1 MRKQNSPSWL
11 YPKPTGDPGRD
22 RNART
27 VQFACLLLTSAV
39 SIVALSS
46 VIVRDPGSTPLL
58 TLAAAGLVAGLVMNR
73 AGRWE
78 WAARTAF
85 LALLLTAV
93 LLVFH
98 ARDGFRSLAM
108 LIFPSMLLISVM
120 LLDRASYMITAGI
133 VLVAVAALGIA
144 ERQGLTRA
152 VRGVRSPTTY
162 ESIFH
167 VELSLLVFA
176 LIGSRIARDAQSN
189 VVDLRATIAHV
200 EEAILEL
207 NKTAE
212 ALREG
217 EQQLGSI
224 YNAVRDVIFHLV
236 VEPEGRFRFV
246 SVNAAFLRVT
256 GLSREQ
262 VVGKT
267 VNEVIPEPSLTM
279 VLEKYRQA
287 SEEHTVVRW
296 EETSDYPSGR
306 LTGEVSVAP
315 VFNNVGACTH
325 LVGSVHDITERKRG
339 EAERERLQREL
350 AHAQKMESVGRLAG
364 GIAHDFNNLMSVI
377 LMYSDSAVEDLRA
390 GQSAAEAVKEIRG
403 AAARAVAL
411 GRLLMGFSG
420 KHALRTEI
428 LNLNSVVA
436 DSLQLVRRLIGE
448 DVKVNFEA
456 GTRSC
461 HVAADRGQ
469 LSQILMNLAVN
480 SRDAMPEGGTFTIE
494 TATVELDESTAQ
506 FSPEV
511 KLGEYVKLVIRDTGI
526 GMDQET
532 RARAFEPF
540 FTTKGIGKGT
550 GLGLSIVYGAVKQ
563 NDGFISV
570 ASEPGHGTEFSIYL
584 PAVRQIAE
592 PILNTHE
599 GPIAGGSETIL
610 LVEDEPAL
618 RHMIHQ
624 ALENAGYRVLAASD
638 GKQAYR
644 LSFEDVGPIHLLLT
658 DVVMPE
664 MSGTRLSDRLLNL
677 RPGTKVL
684 YVSGYPDIGD
694 ASIDLRSLPNFL
706 DKPFTKEILL
716 RRVREVLDGRDTDGA
731 TT

>member
-1 MRKQNSPSWL
+1 MKEQNSPSWF

-27 VQFACLLLTSAV
+27 VQFACLLLASAV
-39 SIVALSS
+39 SIVAISS
-46 VIVRDPGSTPLL
+46 VIVRDLGATPLL
-58 TLAAAGLVAGLVMNR
+58 TFAATGLVAGMVMNR

-85 LALLLTAV
+85 LAMLLTAI

-108 LIFPSMLLISVM
+108 LMFPGMLLISVM
-120 LLDRASYMITAGI
+120 LLDRVSYMITAGI

-152 VRGVRSPTTY
+152 IRGVRSPTTY

-167 VELSLLVFA
+167 VDLSLLVFA

-189 VVDLRATIAHV
+189 VFDLRATIGRV
-200 EEAILEL
+200 SEANIEL
-207 NKTAE
+207 SKTAE
-212 ALREG
+212 ALRES
-217 EQQLGSI
+217 ERQLVSI
-224 YNAVRDVIFHLV
+224 YNTVQDVVFHLA
-236 VEPEGRFRFV
+236 VESEGRFRFV
-246 SVNAAFLRVT
+246 SVNAAFLKVT
-256 GLSREQ
+256 GLSREL

-267 VNEVIPEPSLTM
+267 VDEVIPEPSLAM
-279 VLEKYRQA
+279 VLEKYRRA

-306 LTGEVSVAP
+306 LTGEVSVVP
-315 VFNNVGACTH
+315 VFNDAGACTH
-325 LVGSVHDITERKRG
+325 LVGSVHDITERKRA

-377 LMYSDSAVEDLRA
+377 LMHSDSAVEEIRK
-390 GQSAAEAVKEIRG
+390 GQFAAESVNEIRG
-403 AAARAVAL
+403 AAGRAVAL

-420 KHALRTEI
+420 KQARQTEI
-428 LNLNSVVA
+428 LNLNSVIA
-436 DSLQLVRRLIGE
+436 DSLQLIRRLIGE

-456 GTRSC
+456 GTGSC

-469 LSQILMNLAVN
+469 LGQILMNLSVN

-494 TATVELDESTAQ
+494 TATVEFDESIGQ
-506 FSPEV
+506 FSGDAKP
-511 KLGEYVKLVIRDTGI
+511 GAYVKLVVRDTGV
-526 GMDQET
+526 GMNQET
-532 RARAFEPF
+532 RARVFEPF
-540 FTTKGIGKGT
+540 FTTKEIGKGT

-563 NDGFISV
+563 SGGFISV
-570 ASEPGHGTEFSIYL
+570 VSEPGHGTEFSIYL
-584 PAVRQIAE
+584 PAVWEITE
-592 PILNTHE
+592 PILDTYK

-618 RHMIHQ
+618 RNKIHQ
-624 ALENAGYRVLAASD
+624 LLESAGYRVLAAQD

-664 MSGTRLSDRLLNL
+664 MSGSRLSDRLLSL

-684 YVSGYPDIGD
+684 YVSGYPNID
-694 ASIDLRSLPNFL
+694 ASSDRRSLSNFL
-706 DKPFTKEILL
+706 QKPFTRETLL
-716 RRVREVLDGRDTDGA
+716 RRVREVLDGKDTAGA
-731 TT
+731 AT